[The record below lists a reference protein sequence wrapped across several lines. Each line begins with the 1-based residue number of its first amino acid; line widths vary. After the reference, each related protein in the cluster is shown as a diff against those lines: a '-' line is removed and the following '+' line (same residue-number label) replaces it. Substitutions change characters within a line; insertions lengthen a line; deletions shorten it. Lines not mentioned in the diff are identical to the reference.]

1 MEKKN
6 TRAQNIVLFIGGLFF
21 GFGLAWGGMSKPDI
35 VLSFLE
41 LKDFGLVLLMGAA
54 TVTTFVAINI
64 VPKFMEKPIFGS
76 EFKPRV
82 RALNRNTIL
91 GAIIFGIG
99 WGISGQ
105 CPGSSLA
112 SLGIG
117 NIPVLLGVA
126 AMFVG
131 AYVMGRFFG

>member
-1 MEKKN
+1 VNNK
-6 TRAQNIVLFIGGLFF
+6 NIVLFIGGLFF
-21 GFGLAWGGMSKPDI
+21 GFGLAWGGMSKPEI
-35 VLSFLE
+35 VLSFLQ
-41 LKDFGLVLLMGAA
+41 LKDYGLFVLMGAA
-54 TVTTFVAINI
+54 TITTFVAINI
-64 VPKFMEKPIFGS
+64 VPKFLEKPILGG

-82 RALNRNTIL
+82 RTLNRNTIL

-105 CPGSSLA
+105 CPGSALS

-117 NIPVLLGVA
+117 NIPVLIGIA
-126 AMFVG
+126 GMFVG